1 MFDIGTI
8 IDLADK
14 LGIIQALKAKLL
26 RQPDKAADKLVLV
39 LDELSKV
46 YTAIE
51 AELVRYLSLH
61 FDPSEGLQEDRAT
74 LLTLEGG
81 QLESRVSEARGHCH
95 KISTI
100 YYKYLD
106 SWFHRA
112 LNPDEARMLKEVF
125 DDLGNADSGM
135 LFVLDQMVQ
144 WLSNEATE
152 TLNLVDDN
160 KLDEVNHRIKEARN
174 NVLPA
179 RRAISKAMYDMR
191 NLQSEFITISD
202 ID

>member
-1 MFDIGTI
+1 MFDIATI

-61 FDPSEGLQEDRAT
+61 FDPGEGLQEDRAT

-100 YYKYLD
+100 YNKYLD

-125 DDLGNADSGM
+125 DDLGDADSGM
-135 LFVLDQMVQ
+135 LFVLDQMVK
-144 WLSNEATE
+144 WLSNEAME

-160 KLDEVNHRIKEARN
+160 KLDEANHRIKEARN
-174 NVLPA
+174 NVLSA